1 MTARSTPRDRRRDV
15 TFVKDPAHW
24 LNRLSPDEW
33 ISAALGELK
42 RAEEAYGRHDVR
54 AGLAGAKR
62 AAGMALNG
70 VLILHPNEAWGRSY
84 VDHVQALSTDEAV
97 PELVRVA
104 CKMLLEA
111 PAPGSVLVGLRSKS
125 TDDKVLE
132 AARDVM
138 AHAYALV
145 KGAKGPRD
153 QGTKEE

>member
-1 MTARSTPRDRRRDV
+1 MS
-15 TFVKDPAHW
+15 FVRDPAHW

-42 RAEEAYGRHDVR
+42 RAEESYARHDVR

-70 VLILHPNEAWGRSY
+70 VLMLHPNEAWGRSY
-84 VDHVQALSTDEAV
+84 VDHVQALAADETAPEAV
-97 PELVRVA
+97 RAA
-104 CKMLLEA
+104 CKLLLEA
-111 PAPGSVLVGLRSKS
+111 PAPGAVLVGLRTKS
-125 TDDKVLE
+125 LDDKVLD

-145 KGAKGPRD
+145 NRR
-153 QGTKEE
+153 